1 VPSTPSSILNT
12 SHMRLRPNGQSRA
25 ALRGV
30 YVVHI
35 IHSQNSWNITSD
47 THDGL
52 RSDSERNRAV
62 AVTWARPPGSDAG
75 RELSVHILL
84 RD

>member
-1 VPSTPSSILNT
+1 MV
-12 SHMRLRPNGQSRA
+12 RVAVVRA
-25 ALRGV
+25 QHPQLHLE
-30 YVVHI
+30 YVTHEAASERTIARVIMWYI
-35 IHSQNSWNITSD
+35 IHSQKLLEYNV

-75 RELSVHILL
+75 LTSEIE
-84 RD
+84 